1 MKNSYLFIIIIL
13 GIFLFGNTAF
23 SQTPPQNI
31 ATPTL
36 NTTILP
42 ACQDPNSVDCYT
54 LIEPLPGNNGVDVTS
69 IDLATT
75 GGTGGLGGFI
85 NFAME
90 IGIGVAGVLGV
101 VMLVIYGFQYAAED
115 KNVGNFTIL
124 KDKITKVVL
133 GLMLLLGITI
143 ILRTI
148 NPDLL
153 IVEPNISMVDLH
165 VEDYNYTPAQSAQI
179 LDNYFPN
186 TQTGASTS
194 TITGSGVL
202 SHSRIINK
210 IAPNIEKGNR
220 NTIAGIVLHRTAGKT
235 AASALAT
242 WLTPGVITGAHFI
255 IDANGVIWQ
264 TARINKV
271 TYSNGNTQVRGISND
286 TTISIEVTGSC
297 WVNVGG
303 VKTNCVLKAIEKYIQ
318 RPLKLTYWD
327 VPTAAQIDSTKFL
340 INYLHTN
347 NGVPLNLYAHGEIS
361 DHKTFNEASDILRAV
376 R

>member
-1 MKNSYLFIIIIL
+1 MKKV
-13 GIFLFGNTAF
+13 FLFCILLATVVFGQLAF
-23 SQTPPQNI
+23 AQTPV
-31 ATPTL
+31 TPTL
-36 NTTILP
+36 NTTIVP

-90 IGIGVAGVLGV
+90 IGIGIAGVLGV

-153 IVEPNISMVDLH
+153 IVEPDISMVDLH